1 MQTNKWLRIVITL
14 AVISQLLTAYIAPVQ
29 AAQAEEALFGQESNV
44 ETPLFST
51 IALTTPE
58 VAGESPNVEG
68 GQIDD
73 TTLSVSILSSP
84 WAILDSND
92 PKGLHGPVPQV
103 FVVEGQVTNV
113 GASPATNVVFTL
125 DYNEDPANDWVLLPG
140 EDPERTIDSL
150 APGAEY
156 HAYWFARYALVPNS
170 PHQYTISAL
179 ADNAPLVSTS
189 DNFYGNPQPGYTVET
204 VSELSTGNTGVA
216 WISSDIIVG
225 VEFTVTVTYDLGTTP
240 FKLVFSP
247 AGNTNFTP
255 AGYRLSSSS
264 VQFYN
269 DAGTWQETIAERLYF
284 PTVDARAQNAQVRFT
299 FLALLAENTYI
310 CPYVGVDYSST
321 RKYDQ
326 FYCDPDHGT
335 VLPFEGTMILTMDK
349 QASSGTI
356 KQGEVL
362 TYTIY
367 YTNTGSLPL
376 SYVWIWDDINTS
388 LGSVITPTISPPP
401 DPAETTSSRV
411 AWYLNHVPA
420 NGQPGSSGMLTFSI
434 LVDGA
439 GQDIA
444 DNTPLINIANFGINP
459 GSLPINPAL
468 SDSVTTIIQAPMIS
482 ANKTDGVDFAEPGD
496 ALTYLVQASNYGSV
510 TAYGVVITD
519 VLPSDLTLVG
529 IPTPAPDI
537 QNGQTLVWTS
547 LGPIPPDGNVIIHIP
562 VRINIKTPYGAFLHN
577 NMAVEYTNPVGHLYA
592 IQTAFD
598 TTTVTAPLFTIS
610 KSASPDPVFVG
621 QPIVYT
627 IAYANTGTAGATN
640 GVITDTVPLS
650 TTYQSC
656 SGAPCSISGGLVT
669 WQVGDIPE
677 NSDGTVSFTVLVD
690 ASLPQGSVINND
702 NYGII
707 SDQTYF
713 LAGAPV
719 TTLVNTLA
727 DLAIDKSDAPDPVMA
742 GGVLTYTLNFTNQ
755 GPSIAESVI
764 ITDELPSNVT
774 FVSIISQP
782 SYLSGPIQTGQTL
795 TWTTMDMPVG
805 ETGAIVY
812 TVLVDPDA
820 IDPLDNVAGI
830 SSTTA
835 DLALDNNQDIEHTL
849 ISSPNLA
856 NIYGWVYEDTNGNG
870 VKDPGENGI
879 PDVVITMDGIVSATT
894 VTDGWYYFITDVE
907 GIHILVESD
916 PAGYFST
923 TPNEVQ
929 IFVSLGNSYRVD
941 YGDVALC
948 TCPPDNFENDDSQ
961 AEAKSISIGLSGLQE
976 RTFCDDATD
985 WITFTAETGGVYTIT
1000 TDSYGQRA
1008 DTFLALY
1015 DTNGETLLAANDDY
1029 QGAPDYSSQIVW
1041 QAPVSGV
1048 YYIHVTNRAGLT
1060 CCQTNYRVWIV
1071 VEPQISLHYFLPM
1084 INKNNQNKFYGIKD
1098 LSLANPDGVIYHM
1111 CPDTYEV
1118 DDTWEQG
1125 RAIIP
1130 GELQLHSFDSNPL
1143 IYSADKD
1150 VLGFDVSAYD
1160 VVTFTVVTVTNTQTL
1175 LELFDKNGNALDITG
1190 TTQIV
1195 WRVLEAGHYYLN
1207 VSPVIQTFGC
1217 SDVVGYQLRMDRY
1230 APPRIYLPII
1240 IK

>member
-1 MQTNKWLRIVITL
+1 MHKQKWLRIVITL
-14 AVISQLLTAYIAPVQ
+14 TVISQLLISYIAPMQV
-29 AAQAEEALFGQESNV
+29 AASEEATIGQELNADKPMLSTLAVINSGV
-44 ETPLFST
+44 ASEPLNT
-51 IALTTPE
+51 Q
-58 VAGESPNVEG
+58 G

-92 PKGLHGPVPQV
+92 PHGDHGPVPQV

-125 DYNEDPANDWVLLPG
+125 DYNEDPANNWVLLPG

-170 PHQYTISAL
+170 PHLYTISAL

-204 VSELSTGNTGVA
+204 ISDLSTGNSGVA
-216 WISSDIIVG
+216 GISTDILVG
-225 VEFTVTVTYDLGTTP
+225 VEFTVTVTYDLGTNP
-240 FKLVFSP
+240 FNLVFSP
-247 AGNTNFTP
+247 SGNTNFTP

-269 DAGTWQETIAERLYF
+269 DARTWQETIADRLFF
-284 PTVDARAQNAQVRFT
+284 PVLDTRAQNAQVT
-299 FLALLAENTYI
+299 FNFLDLLAEPTYI

-326 FYCDPDHGT
+326 FYCDPDYGT
-335 VLPFEGTMILTMDK
+335 VLPFEGTLIFTMDK
-349 QASSGTI
+349 QASRGTI
-356 KQGEVL
+356 EQGEVL
-362 TYTIY
+362 TYTIS

-468 SDSVTTIIQAPMIS
+468 LDSVTTIIQAPMIS
-482 ANKTDGVDFAEPGD
+482 AKKTDGVNFAEPGD
-496 ALTYLVQASNYGSV
+496 PLTYTVQASNYGSV

-519 VLPSDLTLVG
+519 VLPSDLTLDG

-547 LGPIPPDGNVIIHIP
+547 LGPIPPDGSAIIHIP

-577 NMAVEYTNPVGHLYA
+577 NMAVEYTNLVGHLYA
-592 IQTAFD
+592 IQTASD
-598 TTTVTAPLFTIS
+598 TTTVTAPLFTVS

-627 IAYANTGTAGATN
+627 IAYANIGTAGATN

-656 SGAPCSISGGLVT
+656 SGAPCSINSGLVT

-690 ASLPQGSVINND
+690 DSLLKGSVISND

-713 LAGAPV
+713 LAGTPV
-719 TTLVNTLA
+719 TTLVNMLA
-727 DLAIDKSDAPDPVMA
+727 DLVIDKSDAPDPVMA
-742 GGVLTYTLNFTNQ
+742 GGMLTYTLNIANQ

-764 ITDELPSNVT
+764 ITDELPSTVT
-774 FVSIISQP
+774 FNNVISQP
-782 SYLSGPIQTGQTL
+782 PSFSGPVQTGQTL
-795 TWTTMDMPVG
+795 TWTTMD
-805 ETGAIVY
+805 
-812 TVLVDPDA
+812 
-820 IDPLDNVAGI
+820 
-830 SSTTA
+830 
-835 DLALDNNQDIEHTL
+835 
-849 ISSPNLA
+849 
-856 NIYGWVYEDTNGNG
+856 
-870 VKDPGENGI
+870 
-879 PDVVITMDGIVSATT
+879 
-894 VTDGWYYFITDVE
+894 
-907 GIHILVESD
+907 
-916 PAGYFST
+916 
-923 TPNEVQ
+923 
-929 IFVSLGNSYRVD
+929 
-941 YGDVALC
+941 
-948 TCPPDNFENDDSQ
+948 
-961 AEAKSISIGLSGLQE
+961 
-976 RTFCDDATD
+976 
-985 WITFTAETGGVYTIT
+985 
-1000 TDSYGQRA
+1000 
-1008 DTFLALY
+1008 
-1015 DTNGETLLAANDDY
+1015 
-1029 QGAPDYSSQIVW
+1029 
-1041 QAPVSGV
+1041 
-1048 YYIHVTNRAGLT
+1048 
-1060 CCQTNYRVWIV
+1060 
-1071 VEPQISLHYFLPM
+1071 
-1084 INKNNQNKFYGIKD
+1084 
-1098 LSLANPDGVIYHM
+1098 
-1111 CPDTYEV
+1111 
-1118 DDTWEQG
+1118 
-1125 RAIIP
+1125 
-1130 GELQLHSFDSNPL
+1130 
-1143 IYSADKD
+1143 
-1150 VLGFDVSAYD
+1150 
-1160 VVTFTVVTVTNTQTL
+1160 
-1175 LELFDKNGNALDITG
+1175 
-1190 TTQIV
+1190 
-1195 WRVLEAGHYYLN
+1195 
-1207 VSPVIQTFGC
+1207 
-1217 SDVVGYQLRMDRY
+1217 
-1230 APPRIYLPII
+1230 
-1240 IK
+1240 

>member
-1 MQTNKWLRIVITL
+1 MHIQKWLRIVITL
-14 AVISQLLTAYIAPVQ
+14 AVISQLIITYEAPARV
-29 AAQAEEALFGQESNV
+29 AAAEEMAIGQGLNADKPMLSSLAVTTLGATSE
-44 ETPLFST
+44 PLN
-51 IALTTPE
+51 IE
-58 VAGESPNVEG
+58 GEPLA
-68 GQIDD
+68 DA
-73 TTLSVSILSSP
+73 TLSVSILSSP

-92 PKGLHGPVPQV
+92 PHGDHGPVPQV

-113 GASPATNVVFTL
+113 GASPANNVVFTL
-125 DYNEDPANDWVLLPG
+125 DYNEDPSNDWLLLPG

-156 HAYWFARYALVPNS
+156 HAYWFVRYALVPNS

-189 DNFYGNPQPGYTVET
+189 DNFYGNPQPGYTVKT
-204 VSELSTGNTGVA
+204 IADLSTGNSGVA
-216 WISSDIIVG
+216 EIIGDIIVG
-225 VEFTVTVTYDLGTTP
+225 VEFTVTVTYDLGTNP
-240 FKLVFSP
+240 FNLVFSP
-247 AGNTNFTP
+247 VGNTNFNP

-264 VQFYN
+264 VHFYN
-269 DAGTWQETIAERLYF
+269 DARTWQETIADRLYF
-284 PTVDARAQNAQVRFT
+284 PAVDARAQNAQVTFT
-299 FLALLAENTYI
+299 FLALLTENIYV
-310 CPYVGVDYSST
+310 CPYVGVAYSST

-335 VLPFEGTMILTMDK
+335 VLPFEGTLIFAMDK

-356 KQGEVL
+356 EQGEVL

-376 SYVWIWDDINTS
+376 SYAWIWDDIDTS

-411 AWYLNHVPA
+411 AWYLNQVPA

-459 GSLPINPAL
+459 GSLPNNPAL
-468 SDSVTTIIQAPMIS
+468 SDSVTTIIQAPTIS
-482 ANKTDGVDFAEPGD
+482 ANKTDGVNFTEPGD
-496 ALTYLVQASNYGSV
+496 LLTYSLQVSNNGYV

-519 VLPSDLTLVG
+519 VLPSDLTLAG

-547 LGPIPPDGNVIIHIP
+547 LGPILPDGSVIIHIP
-562 VRINIKTPYGAFLHN
+562 VRVNIKTPLGTFLIN
-577 NMAVEYTNPVGHLYA
+577 NMAVEYTNTVGHLYA
-592 IQTAFD
+592 IQTATD
-598 TTTVTAPLFTIS
+598 TTTVTAPLYTVS

-621 QPIVYT
+621 HPLVYT
-627 IAYANTGTAGATN
+627 ISYANIGTAGATN
-640 GVITDTVPLS
+640 TVITDTVPLS
-650 TTYQSC
+650 TSYQSC
-656 SGAPCSISGGLVT
+656 SGAQCSTSGGVVN
-669 WQVGDIPE
+669 WQVGSVPE
-677 NSDGTVSFTVLVD
+677 NTNGTVSFTVLVD
-690 ASLPQGSVINND
+690 DSLPKGSVIYNN
-702 NYGII
+702 NYGIV

-719 TTLVNTLA
+719 TTHVNMLA
-727 DLAIDKSDAPDPVMA
+727 DLVIDKSSTPNPVMA
-742 GGVLTYTLNFTNQ
+742 GEMLTYTLNISNQ
-755 GPSIAESVI
+755 GPSIAENVV

-774 FVSIISQP
+774 FNSVISQP
-782 SYLSGPIQTGQTL
+782 PYLSGPVQTGQML
-795 TWTTMDMPVG
+795 TWTTPVLLAG
-805 ETGAIVY
+805 ENGAIVY

-820 IDPLDNVAGI
+820 SDPLENVAGI

-849 ISSPNLA
+849 ISSPDLA
-856 NIYGWVYEDTNGNG
+856 NIYGWVYADTNGNA

-879 PDVVITMDGIVSATT
+879 PDVVIMMDGVMTT
-894 VTDGWYYFITDVE
+894 TTATDGWYNFITDVE
-907 GIHILVESD
+907 GNHILVETD
-916 PAGYFST
+916 PAGYTST

-929 IFVSLGNSYRVD
+929 VFVSLGNSYRVD
-941 YGDVALC
+941 YGDYPLC

-961 AEAKSISIGLSGLQE
+961 AEAKLISVGLWGMQE

-1000 TDSYGQRA
+1000 IDSYGQRA

-1015 DTNGETLLAANDDY
+1015 DTNGENLLAANDDY
-1029 QGAPDYSSQIVW
+1029 QGAPDYSSQIIW

-1048 YYIHVTNRAGLT
+1048 YYIHVTNRSGLT
-1060 CCQTNYRVWIV
+1060 WCQTNYKLWV
-1071 VEPQISLHYFLPM
+1071 VEQPQINLRYFLP
-1084 INKNNQNKFYGIKD
+1084 IIYKNNQYNFYGIKD
-1098 LSLANPDGVIYHM
+1098 LPLANPDGVIYHV

-1118 DDTWEQG
+1118 DDTWEQA
-1125 RAIIP
+1125 RAIVP

-1150 VLGFDVSAYD
+1150 VLSFDVSAYD
-1160 VVTFTVVTVTNTQTL
+1160 VVTFTVVTITNTQTL
-1175 LELFDKNGNALDITG
+1175 LELFDENGNALDISG
-1190 TTQIV
+1190 TTQII
-1195 WRVLEAGHYYLN
+1195 WRVLKAGHYYLS
-1207 VSPVIQTFGC
+1207 VSPMMQTFGC
-1217 SDVVGYQLRMDRY
+1217 SDVVGYQIRMDRSVN
-1230 APPRIYLPII
+1230 PKIYLPII
-1240 IK
+1240 KK